1 MTIRHPEKQNK
12 PINPI
17 KKKPDWIRSKLTNS
31 KEFFFTKT
39 IVNKNNLVT
48 VCQEANCPNITE
60 CWSKRH
66 ATFMIMGDTC
76 TRACAFCD
84 VKTGKPQKLDDFEPL
99 KIAQAVKKLNLK
111 HVVITSVDRDDLN
124 DGGSNHFYEV
134 ITQTKKTNPNT
145 TIEVLTPDFLRK
157 GDAYKKVLEANPDV
171 FNHNIETVPSLY
183 LKVRPGS
190 RYFSSLELLKNTK
203 KMNNKIFSKSGLMVG
218 LGETRD
224 EILQV
229 MDDLRSAD
237 VDFLTIGQ
245 YLQPSVKH
253 FPLDR
258 YYSPKEFDDL
268 GIIAKT
274 KGFLLVSS
282 SPLTRSSYHADEDFS
297 KLKHSRINSH

>member
-1 MTIRHPEKQNK
+1 
-12 PINPI
+12 
-17 KKKPDWIRSKLTNS
+17 
-31 KEFFFTKT
+31 
-39 IVNKNNLVT
+39 
-48 VCQEANCPNITE
+48 
-60 CWSKRH
+60 
-66 ATFMIMGDTC
+66 MIMGDTC

-84 VKTGKPQKLDDFEPL
+84 VKTGKPQKLDDFEPV

-218 LGETRD
+218 LGETKD